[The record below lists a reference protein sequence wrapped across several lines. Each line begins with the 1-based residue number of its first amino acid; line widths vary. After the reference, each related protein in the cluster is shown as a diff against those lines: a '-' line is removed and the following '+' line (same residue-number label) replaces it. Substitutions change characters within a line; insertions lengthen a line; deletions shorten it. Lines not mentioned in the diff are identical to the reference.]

1 MLSISLA
8 TTVEVNNSYLLA
20 KYSLFLKGESRG
32 EGGGGGGDSIVF
44 HLTPP
49 AGMTSHSNWQ
59 ILAGSLVQIC
69 KGYHSY

>member
-8 TTVEVNNSYLLA
+8 TTVEVNNSYLVA

-32 EGGGGGGDSIVF
+32 EGGGGGDCIVF

-59 ILAGSLVQIC
+59 ILAGSLVQIS